1 MSTKHYNANYLEGT
15 ARFLKDLKEYSYH
28 PFTELKSG
36 TVIDLGCGTGIDVSN
51 LATLLGDAVKVVG
64 IDHDETMLGKGKEAY
79 AAQTNV
85 EFLLTEANA
94 IPFAPETVDG
104 LRAERLIQHL
114 TAPESTMTEI
124 KRVLKTGSPLVIV
137 ETDWSSL
144 TFYNEFL
151 PVENKII
158 GYLTDKKINNGLAA
172 KKLTA
177 YMRNAGFN
185 NIHLEIYP
193 FLIKSL
199 KEANDYLWIERMIEE
214 AAAENF
220 ISKQEQGIFVNAM
233 NEADANNYFACSINV
248 VVVSSVK

>member
-15 ARFLKDLKEYSYH
+15 AQFLKGLKEYSYN
-28 PFTELKSG
+28 PFTEVKSG

-51 LATLLGDAVKVVG
+51 LAKLLGDAVKVVG
-64 IDHDETMLGKGKEAY
+64 IDHDEAMLSKGKKAY
-79 AAQTNV
+79 AEQPNV
-85 EFLLTEANA
+85 EFLLTEANV
-94 IPFAPETVDG
+94 IPFEADTVAG

-114 TAPESTMTEI
+114 KAPESTMNEI
-124 KRVLKTGSPLVIV
+124 HRVLKAGHPLVIV

-151 PVENKII
+151 PIENKII
-158 GYLTDKKINNGLAA
+158 SYLTDKKINNGIAA

-177 YMRNAGFN
+177 YMRDSGFK
-185 NIHLEIYP
+185 NIHLEIFP

-199 KEANDYLWIERMIEE
+199 KEANDYLWMERMIEE

-220 ISKQEQGIFVNAM
+220 ITRQEQDTFVNAM
-233 NEADANNYFACSINV
+233 KEADASNYFACSINV
-248 VVVSSVK
+248 VIVSSVK